1 MNELPLKPQLN
12 IPVVNA
18 QPFFHGSLFSGIGG
32 FDLAAEWAG
41 WQNVFHCEWNE
52 FGQKILNYY
61 WPKAISYDDIT
72 KTDFTIHRGTID
84 VLTGGFPCQPFSQS
98 GAQKGEDDERYL
110 FPEMFRA
117 IREIKAPWIVAE
129 NVYGIT
135 TRKFREVF
143 ETICSSLEAE
153 GYEVQPVII
162 PASAVG
168 APHERDRVWFVA
180 YNSNAGFENM
190 RQKWQN
196 SIYRP
201 GFITNPNGAPTENEI
216 QARGNEFNGKTI
228 TNSNQLNGDLS
239 GFHSSWIS
247 QFEKAGIFQN
257 NITDTI
263 GFGLRGQSN
272 WLGKSGFVNSQGPES
287 YWGNFPTQSPICS
300 RNDGISFGL
309 DDITFSKW
317 RNESIK
323 GLGNAI
329 VPQVAVQIFEAI
341 QTAALADEARWQKI
355 LKICPQTS
363 INSTETACI

>member
-1 MNELPLKPQLN
+1 MG
-12 IPVVNA
+12 I
-18 QPFFHGSLFSGIGG
+18 FFKHIGLFEGIGG
-32 FDLAAEWAG
+32 FSLAAELMNWETTA
-41 WQNVFHCEWNE
+41 WCEINP
-52 FGQKILNYY
+52 FCQRILKYHF
-61 WPKAISYDDIT
+61 PKSIPHEDIR
-72 KTDFTIHRGTID
+72 KTDFTIYRGAID
-84 VLTGGFPCQPFSQS
+84 IITGGFPCQPFSQS

-168 APHERDRVWFVA
+168 APHERDRVWFIA

-190 RQKWQN
+190 RQKWEN
-196 SIYRP
+196 SVHRFEPIA
-201 GFITNPNGAPTENEI
+201 NSNGSPTENEI
-216 QARGNEFNGKTI
+216 QARWNEFNGKTI
-228 TNSNQLNGDLS
+228 TNSDKLNGDLS
-239 GFHSSWIS
+239 GLYSSGIS
-247 QFEKAGIFQN
+247 QFEKAGIFEN
-257 NITDTI
+257 NITNTNEFRLEGFKAKKERKLTI
-263 GFGLRGQSN
+263 N
-272 WLGKSGFVNSQGPES
+272 
-287 YWGNFPTQSPICS
+287 GNCWSEFPTQSPICS

-329 VPQVAVQIFEAI
+329 VPQVAVQIFKAI

-355 LKICPQTS
+355 LKLCPQTS
-363 INSTETACI
+363 INGTETACI

>member
-1 MNELPLKPQLN
+1 MG
-12 IPVVNA
+12 I
-18 QPFFHGSLFSGIGG
+18 FFKHIGLFEGIGG
-32 FDLAAEWAG
+32 FGLAAKLMNWETVAW
-41 WQNVFHCEWNE
+41 CEINP
-52 FGQKILNYY
+52 FCHRILKYHF
-61 WPKAISYDDIT
+61 PKSIAHEDIRE
-72 KTDFTIHRGTID
+72 TDFSIYRGTID
-84 VLTGGFPCQPFSQS
+84 IITGGFPCQPFSQS
-98 GAQKGEDDERYL
+98 GAQKGKDDERYL

-135 TRKFREVF
+135 TNKFREVF

-168 APHERDRVWFVA
+168 APHERDRVWFIA

-196 SIYRP
+196 SIYES
-201 GFITNPNGAPTENEI
+201 GFITHANSSPAENEI
-216 QARGNEFNGKTI
+216 QTRRNEFSGKTI
-228 TNSNQLNGDLS
+228 ANSDKLNGDLS
-239 GFHSSWIS
+239 GLYTGRVS
-247 QFEKAGIFQN
+247 QFEKAEIFEN
-257 NITDTI
+257 NFTDTI
-263 GFGLRGQSN
+263 SLGLRGQSDGF
-272 WLGKSGFVNSQGPES
+272 GKSGFVNSQGPEN

-300 RNDGISFGL
+300 RNDGVSLGL

-355 LKICPQTS
+355 LKICQQPS
-363 INSTETACI
+363 INGTETACI

>member
-1 MNELPLKPQLN
+1 MG
-12 IPVVNA
+12 I
-18 QPFFHGSLFSGIGG
+18 FFKHIGLFEGIGG
-32 FDLAAEWAG
+32 FSLAAELMNWETTA
-41 WQNVFHCEWNE
+41 WCEINP
-52 FGQKILNYY
+52 FCQRILKYHF
-61 WPKAISYDDIT
+61 PKSIPHEDIR
-72 KTDFTIHRGTID
+72 KTDFTIYRGTID
-84 VLTGGFPCQPFSQS
+84 IITGGFPCQPFSQS

-168 APHERDRVWFVA
+168 APHERERVWFVA

-190 RQKWQN
+190 RQKWEN
-196 SIYRP
+196 SVH
-201 GFITNPNGAPTENEI
+201 GLKTFANP
-216 QARGNEFNGKTI
+216 
-228 TNSNQLNGDLS
+228 NQLNGDLS
-239 GFHSSWIS
+239 GLYSSGIS
-247 QFEKAGIFQN
+247 QFEKAGILKN
-257 NITDTI
+257 NVTYSDGRECKERMFERKQEDRTKTET
-263 GFGLRGQSN
+263 GMDNRATRFSN
-272 WLGKSGFVNSQGPES
+272 NESGA
-287 YWGNFPTQSPICS
+287 WKCFPTQSPICS

-309 DDITFSKW
+309 DDITFPKW

-355 LKICPQTS
+355 LKICPQPS
-363 INSTETACI
+363 INGTETACI